1 MRLRD
6 TIKQLLVA
14 VLCVGIPFVLSN
26 IALKWFPDGAGLAPL
41 RNGFKIVVLIAA
53 YLGYVRWV
61 EKRSPFEL
69 SLHGAPKEAG
79 VGFLLGASVIGVS
92 VAVLA
97 GLGVYRVDGIN
108 LEVTWIRYLVT
119 FLAVAILEEMIFRV
133 LLFRLIEK
141 SLGSVLAII
150 LSTAVF
156 GLAHL
161 INPNASWIAAVSLTL
176 SSVISTLR

>member
-1 MRLRD
+1 MTRLRD
-6 TIKQLLVA
+6 TLTQLLVA

-26 IALKWFPDGAGLAPL
+26 VALKWFPDGAGMAPL
-41 RNGFKIVVLIAA
+41 RNGFKIVVLVAA
-53 YLGYVRWV
+53 YLAYVQWV

-69 SLHGAPKEAG
+69 SWAGALQEAG
-79 VGFLLGASVIGVS
+79 AGFLVGASVISVS

-97 GLGVYRVDGIN
+97 GLDAYHVDGIN
-108 LEVTWIRYLVT
+108 LQATWLRYLAG

-133 LLFRLIEK
+133 LLFRLIEQ
-141 SLGSVLAII
+141 SLGSVLAMI

-161 INPNASWIAAVSLTL
+161 SIRTPAGS
-176 SSVISTLR
+176 RP